1 MTTKRKPKVS
11 EEIRK
16 FWRLLDMSLDAHWH
30 EINTLRGRAADSTV
44 EALMLGLRRGP
55 QALSQPG
62 TLNRL
67 AQLSEQQ
74 LVEVIT
80 RLQKFK
86 PEIAPAWTREQLEI
100 LIAARRRL

>member
-11 EEIRK
+11 EEIRR

-62 TLNRL
+62 T

-86 PEIAPAWTREQLEI
+86 PEIAPAWTKR
-100 LIAARRRL
+100 